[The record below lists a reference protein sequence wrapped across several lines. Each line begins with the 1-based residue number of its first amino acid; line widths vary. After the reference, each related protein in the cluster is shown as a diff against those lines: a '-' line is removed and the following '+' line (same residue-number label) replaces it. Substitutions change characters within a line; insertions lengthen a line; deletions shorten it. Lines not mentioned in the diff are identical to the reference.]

1 MILNHSGVTEMI
13 LHFHNCH
20 IMNESKCPVPRDQ
33 QPTNEFIELSKS
45 LVFSWPK
52 TKKSLIL
59 ILVKFWVGSF
69 FLFLLISSGSVYF
82 KTSLLKYML
91 LSLFSSLSVPIL
103 LSIRLYL
110 GWNHVFKR
118 LTSERVEYEESGW
131 YDGQVWIKPGVLK
144 EKESLIASIEVK
156 PILKNLIQ
164 IISIILILVLSGIL
178 LFQYNNF

>member
-1 MILNHSGVTEMI
+1 MTLNHSGVMEI
-13 LHFHNCH
+13 ISHFHNYNC
-20 IMNESKCPVPRDQ
+20 MNESECPVPREQ

-45 LVFSWPK
+45 IIFSWPK
-52 TKKSLIL
+52 TKKSLIVVL
-59 ILVKFWVGSF
+59 IKFWLGSF
-69 FLFLLISSGSVYF
+69 LLFLVISSGSIYF
-82 KTSLLKYML
+82 KTSLLKYIL
-91 LSLFSSLSVPIL
+91 LSFFSSLSIPL
-103 LSIRLYL
+103 LISIRLFL

-131 YDGQVWIKPGVLK
+131 YDGQVWIKPLVLK

-164 IISIILILVLSGIL
+164 ILSIMTAFALSGIL